1 MWSALSHFVIHCV
14 TMYVDFTIRA
24 GQIPGDT
31 VVLGVSR
38 LNKFSCS
45 SCAAILLQ
53 TVGLIWGAHMD
64 LKQSTRTNVSV
75 STLQISEKV
84 KVG

>member
-31 VVLGVSR
+31 VVLGVRR
-38 LNKFSCS
+38 LSKFSCS

-53 TVGLIWGAHMD
+53 TVGLM
-64 LKQSTRTNVSV
+64 
-75 STLQISEKV
+75 
-84 KVG
+84 